1 ALANTFHAYGQAV
14 PQRTSGPVEAARAGA
29 VAVLVRSMTTAIDDF
44 PHTGSTVYRDGVP
57 PIPAAAISTL
67 DAEALAERID
77 AGEALTVRLRLSCR
91 TLPDVES
98 ANVVGEI
105 VGTERPDEIVL
116 IGGHLDAWDLG
127 QGAHDDGA
135 GCVHCLE
142 AARLLLAEGVRPR
155 RTIRVVLFM
164 NEENG

>member
-1 ALANTFHAYGQAV
+1 
-14 PQRTSGPVEAARAGA
+14 
-29 VAVLVRSMTTAIDDF
+29 
-44 PHTGSTVYRDGVP
+44 
-57 PIPAAAISTL
+57 
-67 DAEALAERID
+67 RID
-77 AGEALTVRLRLSCR
+77 AGETLTVRLRLSCR

-155 RTIRVVLFM
+155 RTVRVVLFM
-164 NEENG
+164 NEENGLRGARAYAAAHADEFDRHVAAIESDAGGFQPLGFTTTATGEARERYQELLQHLRPYGMGSL